1 MSAAADPLAG
11 SPAASAPTSSS
22 NSIATFAA
30 AAASAAPPPPSALP
44 PPAAFVPPFG
54 ADTGKRTSAGPL
66 AVLLAVAGMVPFI
79 GGPEHC
85 GPGCPTPAAVAAVAL
100 HG

>member
-1 MSAAADPLAG
+1 M
-11 SPAASAPTSSS
+11 
-22 NSIATFAA
+22 
-30 AAASAAPPPPSALP
+30 
-44 PPAAFVPPFG
+44 
-54 ADTGKRTSAGPL
+54 
-66 AVLLAVAGMVPFI
+66 LLAVAGMVPFI